1 MEGEDVHMKIK
12 GLLIT
17 GILLLI
23 LGVGITAVA
32 ATQINFKD
40 EFYGFFS
47 DPTLEEKNETFAAIK
62 KITYDGSDENLEIVY
77 SAEENSFTYYEGDY
91 LTYDI
96 QYDEEEKELHIIQN
110 HSFSFIHFSFG
121 FTNKKAILSINSELE
136 ELLVDTGAGN
146 IALKGLTVK
155 TTKLDVSASNLKLEN
170 MTIESLDILSS
181 AGNVNLNHVAAK
193 VAKFDLKAG
202 NLKIEESSLQSSTI
216 DVSAGNVNLLNCSVE
231 TLDAKLSAGNLH
243 FKGDILVH
251 ADVKLS
257 AGNLELRLERGEGS
271 YCVNGVGDA
280 GMTTILYHL
289 SAGNSKVYYEQ

>member
-1 MEGEDVHMKIK
+1 MKIK

-32 ATQINFKD
+32 ATQINFEE

-47 DPTLEEKNETFAAIK
+47 DPTLEEKHQTFGAIQ

-77 SAEENSFTYYEGDY
+77 STEENNFTYYEGDY

-96 QYDEEEKELHIIQN
+96 QYDEEAKELHIIQN

-121 FTNKKAILSINSELE
+121 FANKKAVLAINSELE

-146 IALKGLTVK
+146 IGLKGLTVK

-170 MTIESLDILSS
+170 MTIQTLDILSS
-181 AGNVNLNHVAAK
+181 AGNVNLHHVTAET
-193 VAKFDLKAG
+193 AKFDLKAG
-202 NLKIEESSLQSSTI
+202 NLKIEESNLESSTI
-216 DVSAGNVNLLNCSVE
+216 DVSAGNVNLMNCKVE

-251 ADVKLS
+251 GDVKLS
-257 AGNLELRLERGEGS
+257 AGNLELKLARTQAS
-271 YCVNGVGDA
+271 YCVNGVGEA
-280 GMTTILYHL
+280 GMTTILYDL
-289 SAGNSKVYYEQ
+289 SAGNAKVYYEQ